1 MGAGSGTTSHAGEE
15 AGKGGDH
22 PRVPGKVTVYSVSHR
37 DQFRNVLHTLQ
48 PALRAA
54 KEPVQLAVR
63 GAPQRA
69 RQLAA
74 GYSERT
80 AQRTRGQRSGAGPA
94 ARGTKTSGS
103 GTKERKMCFVR
114 TGSRGLAGT
123 RRRNDCADHEQLASW
138 ALRERPKLAPPV
150 CHVVAFLRGIGD

>member
-15 AGKGGDH
+15 AGKGEGP

-80 AQRTRGQRSGAGPA
+80 AQRTRGELWGGASSPG
-94 ARGTKTSGS
+94 
-103 GTKERKMCFVR
+103 
-114 TGSRGLAGT
+114 
-123 RRRNDCADHEQLASW
+123 N
-138 ALRERPKLAPPV
+138 
-150 CHVVAFLRGIGD
+150 

>member
-1 MGAGSGTTSHAGEE
+1 MEFVWEVYRTRPRTGAREESIAEITPQRMTASKPAFLRGRHHQRTATKEHVGTEKRRNIGGYGCRIGYNKPRWRGSR
-15 AGKGGDH
+15 KRGGSA
-22 PRVPGKVTVYSVSHR
+22 PCFPGKVTVCSVSHR

-80 AQRTRGQRSGAGPA
+80 AQRTRGQLWGGASSPG
-94 ARGTKTSGS
+94 
-103 GTKERKMCFVR
+103 
-114 TGSRGLAGT
+114 
-123 RRRNDCADHEQLASW
+123 N
-138 ALRERPKLAPPV
+138 
-150 CHVVAFLRGIGD
+150 

>member
-1 MGAGSGTTSHAGEE
+1 MQDRVQQATLARKQE
-15 AGKGGDH
+15 KGGDH
-22 PRVPGKVTVYSVSHR
+22 LRVPGKVMVYSVSNR

-80 AQRTRGQRSGAGPA
+80 AQRTRGQLLGGASSPG
-94 ARGTKTSGS
+94 
-103 GTKERKMCFVR
+103 
-114 TGSRGLAGT
+114 
-123 RRRNDCADHEQLASW
+123 N
-138 ALRERPKLAPPV
+138 
-150 CHVVAFLRGIGD
+150 

>member
-54 KEPVQLAVR
+54 KEPVQRPRFATLR
-63 GAPQRA
+63 
-69 RQLAA
+69 
-74 GYSERT
+74 SERDDD
-80 AQRTRGQRSGAGPA
+80 RSRLLGA
-94 ARGTKTSGS
+94 
-103 GTKERKMCFVR
+103 
-114 TGSRGLAGT
+114 
-123 RRRNDCADHEQLASW
+123 DCAANPRPAIRGGASS
-138 ALRERPKLAPPV
+138 P
-150 CHVVAFLRGIGD
+150 GN